1 MFDDKKSIKPD
12 ITLTDIHRDIL
23 AVIENKS
30 KVLYYVLK
38 ASNLQE
44 LQTGGAM
51 PGINR
56 QDVYKQKIPIPHIEK
71 QQEIVTS
78 LDKEMEAL
86 EGVRLLRQAA
96 ERRIEKIIAEVWGEE

>member
-1 MFDDKKSIKPD
+1 LKINLKF
-12 ITLTDIHRDIL
+12 
-23 AVIENKS
+23 
-30 KVLYYVLK
+30 LYYVLK

-71 QQEIVTS
+71 QQEIVTR

-86 EGVRLLRQAA
+86 EGVRLLR
-96 ERRIEKIIAEVWGEE
+96 